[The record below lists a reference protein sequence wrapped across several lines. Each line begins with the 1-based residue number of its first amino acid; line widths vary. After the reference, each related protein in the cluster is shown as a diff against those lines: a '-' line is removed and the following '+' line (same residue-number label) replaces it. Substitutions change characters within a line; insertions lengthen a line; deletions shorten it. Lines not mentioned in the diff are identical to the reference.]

1 MKTTRWLVVVV
12 AALLAAPSM
21 AGSGFK
27 VVAHP
32 DSGYA
37 LTHDQ
42 ASRIFLKKTT
52 AWPDGRPAYPVDQV
66 EGPVREAFS
75 RAVHGKATSAVKSYW
90 QQQIFSGRGIP
101 PAELRGDAEVLAHV
115 RSIPGAIGYVSES
128 APDAGV
134 RVVTMD

>member
-1 MKTTRWLVVVV
+1 MRWLVMVV

-27 VVAHP
+27 LVAHP
-32 DSGYA
+32 EAGHA

-42 ASRIFLKKTT
+42 ASRIFLKKTS

-66 EGPVREAFS
+66 EGTVRDAFS
-75 RAVHGKATSAVKSYW
+75 RVVHGKATSAVKSYW
-90 QQQIFSGRGIP
+90 QQQIFSGRGVP

-115 RSIPGAIGYVSES
+115 KSMPGAIGYVSES
-128 APDAGV
+128 APEAGV
-134 RVVTMD
+134 RVVTME